1 MAAEPE
7 RRGAAPGSALAGR
20 RALVT
25 GAGSGIGRASA
36 IALAEAGAEVIVQ
49 DIAGDRVEAVV
60 AAIGAKGG
68 KARGAAFDVADEPA
82 MQKAVAAAGGPIT
95 LLLNNAGVAGGNLE
109 FEQVDRAAY
118 MRMFDIHVWGAL
130 NAVRA
135 VLPGMKSERFGRVV
149 NIASN
154 RAQVGFERSCH
165 YSGAKAALLGFAK
178 AWAREFAPWG
188 ILVNAI
194 APGVI
199 RTAMTLSFGEQAV
212 HDEAQLNLLKRWGEP
227 EEIAAWVRF
236 LMEPTGNF
244 MTGQLLCP
252 NGGDPIVGI

>member
-1 MAAEPE
+1 MARIAEPT
-7 RRGAAPGSALAGR
+7 GPALAGR

-25 GAGSGIGRASA
+25 GAGSGIGRASVL
-36 IALAEAGAEVIVQ
+36 ALAEAGAEVIVQ
-49 DIAGDRVEAVV
+49 DIVADRVARVV
-60 AAIGAKGG
+60 DTIRSKGG
-68 KARGAAFDVADEPA
+68 KAIAAVFDVADEAA
-82 MQKAVAAAGGPIT
+82 MQKAVAGAGGPVT
-95 LLLNNAGVAGGNLE
+95 LLLNNAGVAGGNAE

-118 MRMFDIHVWGAL
+118 MRMFDIHVWGSL
-130 NAVRA
+130 NAAHA
-135 VLPGMKSERFGRVV
+135 VVPGMKAERFGRIV

-154 RAQVGFERSCH
+154 RGQVGFERSCH
-165 YSGAKAALLGFAK
+165 YSGAKAALIGFAK

-199 RTAMTLSFGEQAV
+199 RTSLTLSFGEQAV
-212 HDEAQLNLLKRWGEP
+212 YDEAQLNLLKRWGEP
-227 EEIAAWVRF
+227 EEIAAWVRL

-244 MTGQLLCP
+244 MTGQVLCP

>member
-1 MAAEPE
+1 MAAEPG
-7 RRGAAPGSALAGR
+7 RGGAAPVRALAGR

-36 IALAEAGAEVIVQ
+36 LALAEAGAEIVVQ
-49 DIAGDRVEAVV
+49 DIVAERVEAV
-60 AAIGAKGG
+60 AAEIRAKGG
-68 KARGAAFDVADEPA
+68 KATGAAFNVADEDA
-82 MQKAVAAAGGPIT
+82 MRNAVAAAGGPVT
-95 LLLNNAGVAGGNLE
+95 LLLNNAGIAGGNVE
-109 FEQVDRAAY
+109 FEKVDRAAY
-118 MRMFDIHVWGAL
+118 MRMFDIHVWGSL

-135 VLPGMKSERFGRVV
+135 VLPGMKAERFGRIV

-154 RAQVGFERSCH
+154 RGQVGFERSCH
-165 YSGAKAALLGFAK
+165 YSGAKAALMGFAK
-178 AWAREFAPWG
+178 AWAREFAPWN

-244 MTGQLLCP
+244 TTGQLLCP

>member
-1 MAAEPE
+1 M
-7 RRGAAPGSALAGR
+7 SALAGR

-25 GAGSGIGRASA
+25 GAGSGIGRAA
-36 IALAEAGAEVIVQ
+36 ALELAKAGAEVIVQ
-49 DIAGDRVEAVV
+49 DIAADRVAQVVEA
-60 AAIGAKGG
+60 IRGTDG
-68 KARGAAFDVADEPA
+68 KAIAATFDVADEAA
-82 MQKAVAAAGGPIT
+82 MRKAVAAAGGPVT
-95 LLLNNAGVAGGNLE
+95 LLLNSAGIAGGNVE
-109 FEQVDRAAY
+109 FEAVDRAAY
-118 MRMFDIHVWGAL
+118 MRMFDTHVWGSL
-130 NAVRA
+130 NAVHA
-135 VLPGMKSERFGRVV
+135 VIAGMKAERFGRIV

-154 RAQVGFERSCH
+154 RGQVGFERSCH
-165 YSGAKAALLGFAK
+165 YSGAKAALIGFAK

-199 RTAMTLSFGEQAV
+199 RTSMTLAFGEQAV

-227 EEIAAWVRF
+227 EEIAAWIRF

-252 NGGDPIVGI
+252 NGGDPIVGV